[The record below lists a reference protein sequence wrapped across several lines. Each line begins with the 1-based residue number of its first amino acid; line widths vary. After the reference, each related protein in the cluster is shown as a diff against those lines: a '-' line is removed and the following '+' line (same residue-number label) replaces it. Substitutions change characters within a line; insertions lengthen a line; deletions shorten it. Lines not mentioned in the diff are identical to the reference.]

1 MSERQA
7 SLFKYSFTRKVY
19 HRNTSL
25 NVSVGDYVTETGI
38 HKCCSCSK
46 SFMSKQGHSSHV
58 LRAHLANISINK
70 SEAVLKVI
78 HAKIEK
84 VLILAF
90 DKLVMSVVEN
100 NYSFSTAPK
109 KHENHSGAI
118 DLTVD

>member
-46 SFMSKQGHSSHV
+46 WFMSKQGHSSHV